1 MIVPD
6 WLLYAWFALAG
17 LSTLYVAWD
26 NFVGRNPQETM
37 MKWAT
42 NDNVEEEG
50 AGGLTSII
58 EVSE

>member
-26 NFVGRNPQETM
+26 NFVGRNPEETV

-42 NDNVEEEG
+42 NDNVEEE
-50 AGGLTSII
+50 APA
-58 EVSE
+58 V